1 MSRHLTYR
9 FWLCVIV
16 AGFGLIV
23 GFLIGEVRLL
33 AVALPFLVMLVVSV
47 AEGWWPTVRV
57 LRAHPSTE
65 RAVEGDEFTL
75 DIDVFAPRRV
85 HWVEFEVQVPSSI
98 EAVDSLRTV
107 MSISGRREF
116 GIRLRLLQW
125 GVSRPDWLTVVSRDR
140 FGMTEMVQ
148 HVLIGTPIRVH
159 PHTERL
165 VRLTPLADPRQ
176 ITGDHRSVRRGSGTE
191 LAEVRPFRRG
201 DPLRAVHARLSARR
215 GEPMVAERHVEEAA
229 DLIVYVDAL
238 QDIGDGNDS
247 TLSWTVTACMALA
260 HRHLRSMDRV
270 GIVGRSTGVRWLEP
284 SVGRRARHTIVDTL
298 LATTTLPVVGLVQS
312 TDPLPIPRNAT
323 VIAVSP
329 LLSSTAID
337 DLIRLR
343 RRGHGVIAIRPD
355 SLPTG
360 EVSDMA
366 RRIFRVENEISRR
379 RLADAGVLVVPWDP
393 ATALEPVIRR
403 LSASG
408 GRSTAGRRPG
418 R

>member
-9 FWLCVIV
+9 FWLCVVV
-16 AGFGLIV
+16 AGFGLV
-23 GFLIGEVRLL
+23 GGFVIGEVRVL
-33 AVALPFLVMLVVSV
+33 AAAVPFLVVLVLSLV
-47 AEGWWPTVRV
+47 EGWWPTVRV
-57 LRAHPSTE
+57 LRVRPSTE
-65 RAVEGDEFTL
+65 RAIEGDEFSL
-75 DIDVFAPRRV
+75 DIDVFAPGRV

-98 EAVDSLRTV
+98 EAVDSLRKV
-107 MSISGRREF
+107 MSISGHRAF
-116 GIRLRLLQW
+116 GVRLRLLQW

-140 FGMTEMVQ
+140 FGLTEVVQ
-148 HVLIGTPIRVH
+148 HVLISTPIRVH

-165 VRLTPLADPRQ
+165 VRLTPLAEPRQ
-176 ITGDHRSVRRGSGTE
+176 ITGDHRSLRRGSGTE
-191 LAEVRPFRRG
+191 LADVRPFRRG
-201 DPLRAVHARLSARR
+201 DPLRAVHPRLSARR
-215 GEPMVAERHVEEAA
+215 GEPMVTERHVEEAA
-229 DLIVYVDAL
+229 DMIVYVDAL
-238 QDIGDGNDS
+238 QDIGDGNES

-260 HRHLRSMDRV
+260 QRHLRSMDRV

-329 LLSSTAID
+329 LLSDTAID

-343 RRGHGVIAIRPD
+343 RRGHRVIAIRPD
-355 SLPTG
+355 SLPSGDTS
-360 EVSDMA
+360 ELA

-393 ATALEPVIRR
+393 STALEPVIRR
-403 LSASG
+403 LSTAG
-408 GRSTAGRRPG
+408 ERSRAGRRPV